1 MIEHLATL
9 AAGIAALFIIRDAAL
24 KLAERFAAKPVMERL
39 ELHEAAFANFAV
51 ETRTAILAQEKR
63 MDELRAPQNHKAA
76 ALIAGGI
83 PRSIAR

>member
-1 MIEHLATL
+1 VIEHLATL
-9 AAGIAALFIIRDAAL
+9 AAAIAALFIIRDIAL
-24 KLAERFAAKPVMERL
+24 KLAERYAAKPVVERMATL
-39 ELHEAAFANFAV
+39 EAAFEAFAK
-51 ETRTAILAQEKR
+51 EARAALIAQEKR

>member
-9 AAGIAALFIIRDAAL
+9 AAGIAALFIIRDIVL
-24 KLAERFAAKPVMERL
+24 KAFERYAAKPVMERL
-39 ELHEAAFANFAV
+39 TLHEAAFANFAV
-51 ETRTAILAQEKR
+51 ETKQALAAQEKR

>member
-9 AAGIAALFIIRDAAL
+9 AAGIAALFVIRDIVLKAL
-24 KLAERFAAKPVMERL
+24 ERYAAKPVVERMATL
-39 ELHEAAFANFAV
+39 EGAFENFAI
-51 ETRTAILAQEKR
+51 ETKQSLLAQEKR